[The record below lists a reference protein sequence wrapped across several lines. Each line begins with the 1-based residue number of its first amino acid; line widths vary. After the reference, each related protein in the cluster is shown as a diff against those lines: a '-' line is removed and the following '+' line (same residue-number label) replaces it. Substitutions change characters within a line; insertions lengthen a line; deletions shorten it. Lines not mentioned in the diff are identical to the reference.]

1 MTKKWKQ
8 LGITLLLSICV
19 TVGNACTSRVFAQG
33 QDQDLNKP
41 VRDKWALIVGISKF
55 KNSNVPSLKFASK
68 DALDFY
74 NYLIK
79 EGNFKPDHVRVLLDE
94 QATRQRI
101 MSELGNKFL
110 HPLAKKD
117 DLVVLYFSTHGSPA
131 QLDGEGKNFLVA
143 YDSEPDELWAS
154 GIEMQQI
161 LENVNSRIHADRAL
175 LVLDA
180 CHSGNINPNTK
191 DGKGLYRAANIDPN
205 AMTLGTGKMVLCSS
219 SPEEASWESKR
230 YQNGVFTRN
239 LLEGLR
245 AKGANTP
252 MSDAFDVMCSNISN
266 EVQEDRPGVR
276 QTPALNSKWQ
286 GNGMILAV
294 RPAAPQLIPQ
304 TVSDLLPP
312 DSIAIMRGGK
322 SGVGGQNNNVAFAT
336 RLSNAPSDQKTNLAS
351 PQKLVLTWKYF
362 SNVEN
367 PDKAYTS
374 ACEAGDANFNNVE
387 FLFNKAKINIQRQK
401 WSAAEQQLKN
411 ALIDDPNRWDFYLAR
426 AYCYY
431 KMKRNALAMSDLENA
446 KFKNPTLP
454 RDIEFGD

>member
-1 MTKKWKQ
+1 MGKNWKQ
-8 LGITLLLSICV
+8 LGISLILSLCL
-19 TVGNACTSRVFAQG
+19 TVIAGGDSRVFAQE
-33 QDQDLNKP
+33 QDFNKP

-55 KNSNVPSLKFASK
+55 KNSNIPSLKYASK

-79 EGNFKPDHVRVLLDE
+79 EANFKPDHVRVLLDE

-110 HPLAKKD
+110 APLAKQD

-131 QLDGEGKNFLVA
+131 QSDIKGKNFLVA

-154 GIEMQQI
+154 GIEMQHVLDDI
-161 LENVNSRIHADRAL
+161 NDRICAERAL

-180 CHSGNINPNTK
+180 CHSGSIDPNKK
-191 DGKGLYRAANIDPN
+191 DGKGLYRAANIDTS
-205 AMTLGTGKMVLCSS
+205 AMALGKGKMVLCSS
-219 SPEEASWESKR
+219 SPDEASWESKR
-230 YQNGVFTRN
+230 YQNGIFTKN
-239 LLEGLR
+239 LLDGLR
-245 AKGANTP
+245 SKGQDTP
-252 MSDAFDVMCSNISN
+252 MSEAFDVMCSKISD

-294 RPAAPQLIPQ
+294 RPSAPQAVPQ
-304 TVSDLLPP
+304 TVSELLSP
-312 DSIAIMRGGK
+312 DSIAIMRGGRQ
-322 SGVGGQNNNVAFAT
+322 GVGGQNANAAFT
-336 RLSNAPSDQKTNLAS
+336 TSISNSTQKTNLAS
-351 PQKLVLTWKYF
+351 PQKLVLSWKYF

-367 PDKAYTS
+367 PDKAYQS
-374 ACEAGDANFNNVE
+374 ACEAGDAHFNNVE

-454 RDIEFGD
+454 REIEFGE

>member
-1 MTKKWKQ
+1 MGKNWKQ
-8 LGITLLLSICV
+8 LGITLLLSMCV
-19 TVGNACTSRVFAQG
+19 TLGGACTSSVSAQET
-33 QDQDLNKP
+33 DLNKP
-41 VRDKWALIVGISKF
+41 VRDKWALVVGISKF
-55 KNSNVPSLKFASK
+55 KNGNIPSLKFASK

-117 DLVVLYFSTHGSPA
+117 DMVVLYFSTHGSPA

-161 LENVNSRIHADRAL
+161 LENINSRIHADRAL

-191 DGKGLYRAANIDPN
+191 DGKGLYRAANIDPS

-245 AKGANTP
+245 TKGANTA
-252 MSDAFDVMCSNISN
+252 MSDAFDIMCSNISN
-266 EVQEDRPGVR
+266 EVQEDRPGVK

-294 RPAAPQLIPQ
+294 RPSAPQLVPQ

-322 SGVGGQNNNVAFAT
+322 HGVGGQNQNAAFT
-336 RLSNAPSDQKTNLAS
+336 TSMSNAPDQKNSIAS
-351 PQKLVLTWKYF
+351 PQKMVLSWKYF

-367 PDKAYTS
+367 PDKAYTA
-374 ACEAGDANFNNVE
+374 ACEAGDAHFNNVE

-426 AYCYY
+426 AYCYF
-431 KMKRNALAMSDLENA
+431 KMKRNGLAMSDLENA

-454 RDIEFGD
+454 RDIEFGE